1 MLLLSSILALLC
13 ISAARADCPA
23 ALKTLLN
30 ANLESNQV
38 NGCGSDWQYSA
49 RPSGGWCYKV
59 FLGSLS
65 QADSAAQCVAQGAV
79 LSGLQD
85 TTELAFIQ
93 AATLAQMTQ
102 ASGSVW
108 LGLKRTAAC
117 SKIGKTAACTNTT
130 AFAWTD
136 GSATGTAGF
145 VFQDGQPDNVSASK
159 DQDCALLLVA
169 NTTTITAGATYYSGQ
184 LDDVQCAP
192 TFAAYNQGRVTR
204 AFVCGKKA
212 SK

>member
-93 AATLAQMTQ
+93 AATLAQITQ

-117 SKIGKTAACTNTT
+117 SGIGKSTACTGTT
-130 AFAWTD
+130 SFAWTD

-145 VFQDGQPDNVSASK
+145 VFQDGQPDNSGK
-159 DQDCALLLVA
+159 KQDCAILLVA
-169 NTTTITAGATYYSGQ
+169 NTTTITAESTYYSGQ
-184 LDDVQCAP
+184 LDDVQCTQ
-192 TFAAYNQGRVTR
+192 TFAGLRMIRAY
-204 AFVCGKKA
+204 VCGKKA
-212 SK
+212 TQ